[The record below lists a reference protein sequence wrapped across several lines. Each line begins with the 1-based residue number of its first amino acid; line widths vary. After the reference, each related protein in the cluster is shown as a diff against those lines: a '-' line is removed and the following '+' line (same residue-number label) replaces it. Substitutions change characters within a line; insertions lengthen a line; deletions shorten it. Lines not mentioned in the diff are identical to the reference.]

1 MPNAGVE
8 TNNRYA
14 QIYDDKKRVIEEEM
28 DPVEQYF
35 KAFKNKFNRYD
46 ANIID
51 KAIRYLEVKT
61 GKFTDERLVDRIK
74 DTPE

>member
-1 MPNAGVE
+1 
-8 TNNRYA
+8 
-14 QIYDDKKRVIEEEM
+14 M